1 LEQIGKIFG
10 PAYRHMQEIVATS
23 GVVQIEIV
31 RQETKAGKKTYNER
45 VSIKPPLEVT
55 PGMGAL
61 AIVGLVESVGMVL
74 ACISCFAAI
83 S

>member
-1 LEQIGKIFG
+1 
-10 PAYRHMQEIVATS
+10 
-23 GVVQIEIV
+23 VVRIEIV

-61 AIVGLVESVGMVL
+61 AIVGLVESVGMV
-74 ACISCFAAI
+74 
-83 S
+83 